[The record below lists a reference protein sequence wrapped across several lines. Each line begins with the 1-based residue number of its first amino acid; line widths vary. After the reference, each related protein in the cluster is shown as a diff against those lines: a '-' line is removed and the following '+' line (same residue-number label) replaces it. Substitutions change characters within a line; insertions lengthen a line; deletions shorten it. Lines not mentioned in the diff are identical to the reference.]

1 MSDPVAIA
9 YQWRGIKDM
18 AQRVLKIKESCP
30 NLSDE
35 ELEDAFEKADKLV
48 AAVLEKGSVYEFGF
62 KEGYKE
68 AERFLKEAVPGLSD
82 EAYESAATTIHYNSF
97 R

>member
-1 MSDPVAIA
+1 MNDPVAIA
-9 YQWRGIKDM
+9 YKWRGIKESE
-18 AQRVLKIKESCP
+18 QRVLKIKESCP
-30 NLSDE
+30 HLTDDELADALGKSDQ
-35 ELEDAFEKADKLV
+35 LV

-62 KEGYKE
+62 REGYKE